1 MKEEE
6 LIRDFYIGSEWIYYK
21 IYLGSNT
28 ANSFLIAL
36 NQAMQPLMEQ
46 DCIATFFFIRYAD
59 PDFHLRIRFKV
70 KNRAYLAHVIAL
82 MHEVITP
89 FYQSHAV
96 YKVQTDTYAR
106 EVERYGVKTMEYAE
120 DLFHVDSKIIL
131 DQLSENE
138 GINDVDVWFKVL
150 KMVDAYLAAFR
161 FSLEQ
166 KALFIRNL
174 AIGFSQEFPMSSA
187 GKKQLALKY
196 RTNRVKIEQVL
207 EEKLEENVL
216 ENVRQLQPIATKIRE
231 TVNFD
236 SAVIENL
243 LGSYLHMH
251 CNRFFSNKPRLN
263 EWLVYDFLAIYYKS
277 TWAKNKK
284 EEAENLIE

>member
-1 MKEEE
+1 MREEE

-21 IYLGSNT
+21 IYIGSNT

-36 NQAMQPLMEQ
+36 NQAIQTLMEQ

-70 KNRAYLAHVIAL
+70 NDKAYLSSVITL

-89 FYQSHAV
+89 FFQNYAI
-96 YKVQTDTYAR
+96 YKVQTDTYTR
-106 EVERYGVKTMEYAE
+106 EIERYGKSTIEASE
-120 DLFHVDSKIIL
+120 ELFYVDSQLVL
-131 DQLSENE
+131 DQLNE
-138 GINDVDVWFKVL
+138 DEDINDRGVWFKAL
-150 KMVDAYLAAFR
+150 KVVDIYLNAFD

-166 KALFIRNL
+166 KTSFIKTL
-174 AIGFSQEFPMSSA
+174 AVGFSHEFPMHTS

-196 RTNRVKIEQVL
+196 RTNRVKIEQVF
-207 EEKLEENVL
+207 EEELGDNL
-216 ENVRQLQPIATKIRE
+216 LSHANRLQHIAQRIRE
-231 TVNFD
+231 KVNFNQE
-236 SAVIENL
+236 VIEDL

-251 CNRFFSNKPRLN
+251 CNRFFSNKPRMN

-277 TWAKNKK
+277 EWAKRKK
-284 EEAENLIE
+284 CEVENFTT